1 MIGTIANTIA
11 ILVGSAVGGTVRHG
25 LKDKYQNILF
35 TAMGLAATG
44 LGINAVVQNMPN
56 SSYPVLF
63 IASLAIGG
71 VIGSGLEIDRRF
83 NDLVNRRKKGKPE
96 SDESV
101 STHVTESATDDAAP
115 QDSTPDLGRGL
126 STAIMLFCV
135 GTLSILGPINSALY
149 GDETF
154 LFTNAMLDLVTS
166 MVLAST
172 FGYGIAI
179 AAGVLFCWQG
189 SIFLLASFL
198 APLLSGGL
206 MTEISIVGGFL
217 IFASGLSILQIKEIS
232 TMNLLP
238 GLFIPPIWFALLSLT
253 SNFGGL
259 L

>member
-11 ILVGSAVGGTVRHG
+11 IIVGSTVGGTVRHG
-25 LKDKYQNILF
+25 LKEKYQNVLF
-35 TAMGLAATG
+35 VAMGLAATG

-56 SSYPVLF
+56 STYPV
-63 IASLAIGG
+63 ATVS
-71 VIGSGLEIDRRF
+71 S
-83 NDLVNRRKKGKPE
+83 E
-96 SDESV
+96 SS
-101 STHVTESATDDAAP
+101 
-115 QDSTPDLGRGL
+115 DLGRGL
-126 STAIMLFCV
+126 STAIMLFCI

-179 AAGVLFCWQG
+179 AAAVLFCWQG
-189 SIFLLASFL
+189 SIFLLASYL
-198 APLLSGGL
+198 SPLLSGGL
-206 MTEISIVGGFL
+206 MCEISIVGGFL
-217 IFASGLSILQIKEIS
+217 IFASGLSILKIKEIS

-238 GLFIPPIWFALLSLT
+238 GLFIPPIWFALVYAT
-253 SNFGGL
+253 GGFGGL